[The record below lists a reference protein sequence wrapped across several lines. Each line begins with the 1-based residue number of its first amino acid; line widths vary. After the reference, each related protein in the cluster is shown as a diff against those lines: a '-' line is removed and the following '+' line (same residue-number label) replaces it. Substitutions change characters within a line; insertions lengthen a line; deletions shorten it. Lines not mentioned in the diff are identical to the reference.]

1 MAGHISAWAQGI
13 SVTSSTSGYRNY
25 RFEVLD
31 LNGFLL
37 TYCVRSWQVTG
48 VITRA
53 ASGTYDLYKTRTGTF
68 YSMSTGPIMI
78 TDDGYDLNPWDSF
91 VPFDTQK
98 YRLLIPLS
106 YRSHTALI
114 PLSYRS
120 LCLLYALSMLSLCCR
135 A

>member
-1 MAGHISAWAQGI
+1 MAGHTSAWAQGI

-37 TYCVRSWQVTG
+37 AYRERNWQVTG

-53 ASGTYDLYKTRTGTF
+53 ASGTWDLDDTRTGTF

-78 TDDGYDLNPWDSF
+78 TDDGYDSNPWDSF

-106 YRSHTALI
+106 YRS
-114 PLSYRS
+114 